1 MITTEIQKQIIKKVE
16 GLLKINIIDIQI
28 PVQGVDSEVLLVTDV
43 KGSEFIVKF
52 GANAINDVIALN
64 LVKENGL
71 DVPVPKMLGYFS
83 FDNKTVVILEK
94 FNFPLLVS
102 IPKDDRA
109 NYIDSMIANLIKIH
123 SIKSNIAGHVN
134 NQDKTMSWRE
144 FMLFKYSGKH
154 PWFNWEEILYRD
166 GVDTKLVK
174 DAIMIIVEK
183 IKKQTFL
190 DAPYSLLHTDFNPRN
205 LFIST
210 ELNKITGIVDWA
222 DAVFG
227 DPVYDFARI
236 RMFIWHSDFNPN
248 VLENYYKLLG
258 LANEEKKR
266 EKLYFLSMIIEYI
279 TWFSASKN
287 DFRILKLKAHQDF
300 LRAYDWQ

>member
-1 MITTEIQKQIIKKVE
+1 MITTETQKQIIKKAE
-16 GLLKINIIDIQI
+16 ELLKIKIVDLQI
-28 PVQGVDSEVLLVTDV
+28 PVQGIDSEVLLVTDTN
-43 KGSEFIVKF
+43 GNEFIVKF

-64 LVKENGL
+64 LIKENKL
-71 DVPVPKMLGYFS
+71 DVPVPKMLGYFP

-94 FNFPLLVS
+94 IFFPLLVS
-102 IPKDDRA
+102 VSKDQRA
-109 NYIDSMIANLIKIH
+109 DYIGSMIANLVKIH

-134 NQDKTMSWRE
+134 NQDKEMLWKE

-154 PWFNWEEILYRD
+154 PWFDWEQILYRD

-174 DAIMIIVEK
+174 DAIVTIVGK
-183 IKKQTFL
+183 IKKHTFL

-227 DPVYDFARI
+227 DPIYDFARV
-236 RMFIWHSDFNPN
+236 RMFIWHSDFKHN

-258 LANEEKKR
+258 LTNEEKKL
-266 EKLYFLSMIIEYI
+266 EELYFLSTIIEYI
-279 TWFSASKN
+279 TWFSATKN
-287 DFRILKLKAHQDF
+287 EFRILKLKAHQDF
-300 LRAYDWQ
+300 LRAYKWR